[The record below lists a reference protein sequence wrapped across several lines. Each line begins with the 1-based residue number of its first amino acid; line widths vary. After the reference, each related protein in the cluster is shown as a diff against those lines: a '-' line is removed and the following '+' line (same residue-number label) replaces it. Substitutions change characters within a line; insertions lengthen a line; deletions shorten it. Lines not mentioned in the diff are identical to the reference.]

1 MEFCVGCERR
11 NENARTYSGD
21 TRYMVRENSGKTAF
35 DDELVD
41 RDESELICPMAE
53 LDTLEYA
60 SRRREVSRMITAD
73 GDSAVGG
80 LG

>member
-1 MEFCVGCERR
+1 MEFCVGSERR
-11 NENARTYSGD
+11 NENARAYSGD
-21 TRYMVRENSGKTAF
+21 MRYMLRENPGITAF

-53 LDTLEYA
+53 LDAFEDA
-60 SRRREVSRMITAD
+60 SRRREVNRTITAD
-73 GDSAVGG
+73 GDPAVGG